1 MRPSH
6 LTALALCSGIGVC
19 GFAAEAPMP
28 LAPEVPSP
36 TPLTPFETKLD
47 QIQGLT
53 TRVRESRN
61 PAERQRLLAEQARA
75 VQEALWLTRTAA
87 RPAPGRRA
95 RVGPPAMA
103 PQPVWA
109 HRERMRGAP
118 TPATQ
123 WGPGQGRAK
132 GPGRYEVLEG
142 QIRDLEERV
151 AAQQL
156 ILDEILRYR
165 EPIERLLGQ
174 QD

>member
-6 LTALALCSGIGVC
+6 LAALALCSGIGLC
-19 GFAAEAPMP
+19 AFAAEAPPPMP
-28 LAPEVPSP
+28 VAPDAPSP
-36 TPLTPFETKLD
+36 TPFEAKLD

-53 TRVRESRN
+53 ARVREARD
-61 PAERQRLLAEQARA
+61 PAERQQLLAEQARA
-75 VQEALWLTRTAA
+75 VQEALWLTRTTAMPA
-87 RPAPGRRA
+87 PRRPAL
-95 RVGPPAMA
+95 VGPPAMA

-109 HRERMRGAP
+109 VRERMRGAP
-118 TPATQ
+118 APAARHA
-123 WGPGQGRAK
+123 PGQSRAK
-132 GPGRYEVLEG
+132 GPNRYGALER
-142 QIRDLEERV
+142 QVRDLEERV